1 MRKVTTIREFDDYG
15 NCIKEVITDENVK
28 DIVYNEIKLNDFDW
42 NENPSTCDTIK
53 TRTTV
58 PIDTSHCDKI
68 RFGNYENDGT
78 GD

>member
-15 NCIKEVITDENVK
+15 NCIKEVVTDEEVDDCN
-28 DIVYNEIKLNDFDW
+28 
-42 NENPSTCDTIK
+42 CDTLL

-58 PIDTSHCDKI
+58 P
-68 RFGNYENDGT
+68 FGDYGYDGT